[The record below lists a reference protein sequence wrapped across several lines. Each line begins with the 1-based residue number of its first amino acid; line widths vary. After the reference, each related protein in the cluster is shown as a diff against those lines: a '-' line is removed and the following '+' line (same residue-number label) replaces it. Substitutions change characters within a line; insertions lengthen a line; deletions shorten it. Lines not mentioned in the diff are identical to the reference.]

1 MISRNYGGVELG
13 YFFKRNFSL
22 STRNSRITTTRRER
36 FQPPRVQLLLA
47 PFYHPFSLFPSS
59 SLQSGHA
66 IPHPSPLSCGEKHL
80 RLPLPLLDELL
91 LIYRVPVL
99 RLKLRI
105 FFIFFYFFHFTQ
117 WSLEHRENLFPFSSS
132 CINVSIVFR
141 VQLWRVPNYF
151 VSIFALFLASA
162 FSPFN
167 SLRSTVFYDP
177 PLCDSGWMDRIYP
190 PSLTFIIQRKG
201 KLLGSTIFPENNP
214 RRNSK
219 FFGNLWKS
227 TRTIKILCIFDIV
240 RYSNNI
246 SREKRRN

>member
-1 MISRNYGGVELG
+1 MSLRTADNSSGMISRNYGGVELG

-47 PFYHPFSLFPSS
+47 PFYHPFTLFSSS

-105 FFIFFYFFHFTQ
+105 FLFFFIFFTLP
-117 WSLEHRENLFPFSSS
+117 SDLSS
-132 CINVSIVFR
+132 IEKI
-141 VQLWRVPNYF
+141 
-151 VSIFALFLASA
+151 
-162 FSPFN
+162 FSPF
-167 SLRSTVFYDP
+167 
-177 PLCDSGWMDRIYP
+177 
-190 PSLTFIIQRKG
+190 
-201 KLLGSTIFPENNP
+201 LL
-214 RRNSK
+214 
-219 FFGNLWKS
+219 L
-227 TRTIKILCIFDIV
+227 V
-240 RYSNNI
+240 
-246 SREKRRN
+246 